1 MPIVKHKQFIEAP
14 VEVCFDLARDVDIHT
29 KTTSSTKEKAVGG
42 VTYGLLEEG
51 DEVIWEA
58 THFGIKQGL
67 TAKITYMEKPKE
79 FVDIMLKGAFKSF
92 IHQHQFM
99 EVKGGTIMVDTFE
112 YQSPFGP
119 IGLIA
124 DKLFLEKYM
133 KEFIISRAKA
143 LKIIAENIKLS

>member
-1 MPIVKHKQFIEAP
+1 MPIVKHNQFIEAP

-29 KTTSSTKEKAVGG
+29 KTTSSTKERAVGG
-42 VTYGLLEEG
+42 VTHGLLEEG
-51 DEVIWEA
+51 DVVTWEA
-58 THFGIKQGL
+58 THFGVKQRL

-112 YQSPFGP
+112 YTSPFGP

-133 KEFIISRAKA
+133 KKFIASRAKA
-143 LKIIAENIKLS
+143 LKIIAENENCS